1 MYKLVRNKVA
11 SSLTELKIQI
21 EHTSR
26 RNRGDFHVNRSE
38 SSVCI
43 LLTVLLMLS
52 LWLLYCIIVTM
63 SKKELLLRDSNESR

>member
-11 SSLTELKIQI
+11 SSLTESKIQI

-52 LWLLYCIIVTM
+52 LWLLYCELCQ
-63 SKKELLLRDSNESR
+63 KKELLLRDSNESR

>member
-1 MYKLVRNKVA
+1 MYKLVKNKVA
-11 SSLTELKIQI
+11 SSLTEFKIQI

-52 LWLLYCIIVTM
+52 LWLLYCELCQ
-63 SKKELLLRDSNESR
+63 KKELLLRDSNESR